1 MNTIIFLNII
11 IIILIVFGDYLTESH
26 IIKKKYSKLKEDVK
40 IWKFIDIIILLI
52 SLYMIFIHKK
62 YIYIMIIVVNLY
74 MILLNYINKHNNKK
88 YNKLILYN
96 GLFIDGLIIGISLL
110 TIVNLF

>member
-11 IIILIVFGDYLTESH
+11 IILLIVFGDYLIESH
-26 IIKKKYSKLKEDVK
+26 IIKKKYSKLKEDAK

-74 MILLNYINKHNNKK
+74 MILLNYINKHNKK

-96 GLFIDGLIIGISLL
+96 GLFIDGLIVGISLL